1 MNPWELHPLLVHF
14 PIAYLLG
21 GTLLDLVTLRYRR
34 ETLSR
39 SAAGMLLAGVCT
51 GWLAAAAGL
60 LAFYTV
66 PAHTE
71 EAHVKMYWHLGLA
84 IASLLVFTW
93 VAIARWRYR
102 TSPPKLHHAVAA
114 VCASVLLALTAH
126 LGADLVYHGGAGV
139 QPELL
144 APEIREGHS
153 HSQEN
158 GHDSELPDGDHQQ
171 HESDHH

>member
-14 PIAYLLG
+14 PIAFLLG
-21 GTLLDLVTLRYRR
+21 GALLDLVTLRYRR

-39 SAAGMLLAGVCT
+39 SAAGLLLAGVCT

-71 EAHVKMYWHLGLA
+71 EAHGKMYWHLGLA
-84 IASLLVFTW
+84 IASLLLFTW

-102 TSPPKLHHAVAA
+102 ASPPKLPHAVAA
-114 VCASVLLALTAH
+114 VFASVLLALTGY

-139 QPELL
+139 RPELL

-153 HSQEN
+153 HSQGS
-158 GHDSELPDGDHQQ
+158 GHGNTHQ
-171 HESDHH
+171 HEDTHH

>member
-21 GTLLDLVTLRYRR
+21 GALLDVVTVVFRR

-39 SAAGMLLAGVCT
+39 CAVGLLLAGVCS
-51 GWLAAAAGL
+51 GWMAVAAGL

-71 EAHVKMYWHLGLA
+71 EAHGQMYWHLGLA
-84 IASLLVFTW
+84 IASMLLFTW
-93 VAIARWRYR
+93 IAIARWRYR
-102 TSPPKLHHAVAA
+102 TSPPKIPHAVAA
-114 VCASVLLALTAH
+114 VCASVLLAITAH

-139 QPELL
+139 MPELL

-153 HSQEN
+153 HSQGS
-158 GHDSELPDGDHQQ
+158 GHDNEQPDGGNHQ
-171 HESDHH
+171 HEGDHH

>member
-21 GTLLDLVTLRYRR
+21 GAFLDVVTFVFRR

-39 SAAGMLLAGVCT
+39 CAVGLLLVGVGS
-51 GWLAAAAGL
+51 GWIAVAAGL

-71 EAHVKMYWHLGLA
+71 EAHGEMYWHLGLA
-84 IASLLVFTW
+84 IASLLLFTW
-93 VAIARWRYR
+93 LAAARWRYR
-102 TSPPKLHHAVAA
+102 TLPPKLPHAVAA
-114 VCASVLLALTAH
+114 IVASILLAATGH
-126 LGADLVYHGGAGV
+126 LGAGLVFHGGAGV
-139 QPELL
+139 LPELL

-153 HSQEN
+153 HSQGHEHN
-158 GHDSELPDGDHQQ
+158 GGHTDH
-171 HESDHH
+171 SDH

>member
-21 GTLLDLVTLRYRR
+21 GAFLDLVTVVLRR

-39 SAAGMLLAGVCT
+39 NAAGLLLAGVCS
-51 GWLAAAAGL
+51 GWLAMAAGL

-71 EAHVKMYWHLGLA
+71 EAHGVMYWHLGLA
-84 IASLLVFTW
+84 IASLLLFTW
-93 VAIARWRYR
+93 IAVARWRYR
-102 TSPPKLHHAVAA
+102 ASPPKLPHAVAA
-114 VCASVLLALTAH
+114 VVASVLLAATGH

-144 APEIREGHS
+144 APEIRKGHS
-153 HSQEN
+153 HSQGS
-158 GHDSELPDGDHQQ
+158 GHDNEQPDGSAHQ
-171 HESDHH
+171 HEGDHH